1 MADKDASS
9 TPNTNTIYAQSHRNQ
24 TYSITNNPPSEEH
37 PRRALKPGVY
47 IPLLAFFAPETEE
60 LDESTVAQHAIRM
73 AKAGAMGLITQG
85 TYGEAA
91 HLSHTE
97 RARINRTTRHAVAAA
112 GYPQLPLIAGCGA
125 PSTSETIELCHDAF
139 ESGADYALVLPPST
153 YKAQYTLPSL
163 KAYFEDVA
171 GASPI
176 PVLVYNYPAVMG
188 VDLDAETLV
197 SLAEQPNLVGC
208 KLTCNDMGK
217 LNRLVAAV
225 RPATAAERGSG
236 FMCFGGSADATLQTL
251 VGGGSGVVA
260 GLANIAPK
268 ACVRLVELYHLGE
281 MEEARR
287 LQGVVARADR
297 VANQGGVG
305 AVKSALRVWFGYGGY
320 ARRPLRGTEEEEKRE
335 SGAEGLK
342 EVVELEKRLYG
353 MGRE

>member
-1 MADKDASS
+1 M
-9 TPNTNTIYAQSHRNQ
+9 
-24 TYSITNNPPSEEH
+24 
-37 PRRALKPGVY
+37 
-47 IPLLAFFAPETEE
+47 
-60 LDESTVAQHAIRM
+60 
-73 AKAGAMGLITQG
+73 
-85 TYGEAA
+85 
-91 HLSHTE
+91 
-97 RARINRTTRHAVAAA
+97 
-112 GYPQLPLIAGCGA
+112 
-125 PSTSETIELCHDAF
+125 
-139 ESGADYALVLPPST
+139 
-153 YKAQYTLPSL
+153 
-163 KAYFEDVA
+163 
-171 GASPI
+171 
-176 PVLVYNYPAVMG
+176 LVYNYPAVMG
-188 VDLDAETLV
+188 VDLDAETIV

-305 AVKSALRVWFGYGGY
+305 AVKSTLRVWFGYGGY

-342 EVVELEKRLYG
+342 EVVELEKRL
-353 MGRE
+353 